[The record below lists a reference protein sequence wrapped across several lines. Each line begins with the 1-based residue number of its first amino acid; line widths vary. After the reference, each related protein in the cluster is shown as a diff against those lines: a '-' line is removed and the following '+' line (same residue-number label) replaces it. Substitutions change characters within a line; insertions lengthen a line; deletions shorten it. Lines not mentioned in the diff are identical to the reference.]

1 MAAAETVESL
11 KKSSI
16 YGIVRRRY
24 SKYIIIVMGKV
35 LDFVK
40 LTIWMIISKQLQQYI
55 CSERY

>member
-1 MAAAETVESL
+1 MAVAETVESL

-35 LDFVK
+35 LDFCK
-40 LTIWMIISKQLQQYI
+40 IDNLDDYFKTIAAIHL
-55 CSERY
+55 